1 MTEDDIR
8 ALLWHKQL
16 AFVDFGSVTL
26 VKPTGRYIDTS
37 SGVKSD
43 DYLSNRRWKIE
54 VLTGF
59 LLTPKWVCA
68 SQLKQ
73 IQMVITA

>member
-1 MTEDDIR
+1 MNEDDIR
-8 ALLWHKQL
+8 ALIWNKQL

-37 SGVKSD
+37 NGVKHD
-43 DYLSNRRWKIE
+43 DFLPNRRWKIE
-54 VLTGF
+54 VLHGF
-59 LLTPKWVCA
+59 FLTPKWVCA

-73 IQMVITA
+73 IQNIKQ

>member
-26 VKPTGRYIDTS
+26 VKTTGRYIDTS
-37 SGVKSD
+37 SGARAD
-43 DYLSNRRWKIE
+43 DYLSNRRWQVE

-59 LLTPKWVCA
+59 FLTPKWVCA

-73 IQMVITA
+73 IQTVTIA

>member
-1 MTEDDIR
+1 MTEDDVR
-8 ALLWHKQL
+8 ALLWNKQL

-37 SGVKSD
+37 SSAKSD
-43 DYLSNRRWKIE
+43 DYLYSRRWQIE

-59 LLTPKWVCA
+59 FLTPKWVCF
-68 SQLKQ
+68 SQLKP
-73 IQMVITA
+73 IQTVKP

>member
-37 SGVKSD
+37 SGTRSD
-43 DYLSNRRWKIE
+43 DYLSNRRWQIE

-59 LLTPKWVCA
+59 FLTPKWVCF

-73 IQMVITA
+73 IQTVVTA

>member
-37 SGVKSD
+37 SGTRSD
-43 DYLSNRRWKIE
+43 DYLSNRRWQIE

-59 LLTPKWVCA
+59 FLTPKWVCF
-68 SQLKQ
+68 SQLKS
-73 IQMVITA
+73 IQTVKP

>member
-37 SGVKSD
+37 HTKD
-43 DYLSNRRWKIE
+43 EYYLPNRRWRIE
-54 VLTGF
+54 VLTGIF
-59 LLTPKWVCA
+59 LTPNWVCS
-68 SQLKQ
+68 SQLKP
-73 IQMVITA
+73 IQMVVTA